1 MKLPAASPQAEPEG
15 NALAVA
21 VQSHSGEEDPEE
33 EGSEE
38 QVVAEKPPGL
48 RTETRKGACPSH
60 TLTGSLPAHE
70 VLP

>member
-1 MKLPAASPQAEPEG
+1 VENRKNPNRGGVIEG

-38 QVVAEKPPGL
+38 KVVAEKPPGL
-48 RTETRKGACPSH
+48 RTKTRKGAYASH
-60 TLTGSLPAHE
+60 TLTQ
-70 VLP
+70 